1 MGLVKK
7 MVLSAI
13 EDTAGIGPSEMLKRA
28 MSAPPAPSTRIYAAD
43 YMPAIDAL
51 MAKGYSTRAAVKLL
65 VEMGCPFSEPTLSQH
80 WWQRRKKS

>member
-1 MGLVKK
+1 MTMIKK

-13 EDTAGIGPSEMLKRA
+13 EETAGTSPSDMLKKA
-28 MSAPPAPSTRIYAAD
+28 KSAPPARVTRIYAAD
-43 YMPAIDAL
+43 YMPAVDEL

-65 VEMGCPFSEPTLSQH
+65 VEMGCPFSESTLSQH